1 MREMTRLDERRA
13 DREER
18 LESRS
23 TLDEDDIFRQQV
35 AAIIK
40 RFNRVQKSR
49 ATIQVLQ
56 LLENIEFPTTLD
68 DPYHSNQYNFEL

>member
-40 RFNRVQKSR
+40 RF
-49 ATIQVLQ
+49 
-56 LLENIEFPTTLD
+56 
-68 DPYHSNQYNFEL
+68 